1 MELSSFPPFAPSPTR
16 TLDLYVNGAL
26 VGDIKYQPAGICEL
40 PLPFPQCKPSY
51 SNATRISIGFSARN
65 AFADEFS
72 FHGLIDDVSLYDCPL
87 RYTLQPPY
95 AVSGTVIGAPRGMR
109 CAELKRAGVRCAVLT
124 WAIVSFEDIATLADN
139 SRVCTASQAQNC
151 SVSLPPT
158 LSLSCCSLA
167 LPLSHTL
174 PLPPLSV
181 LPWPS
186 LSITLSSLSPR
197 LRSHTHTRSLLLALS
212 PALSRCTTDVF
223 LPRLSQ
229 EFAYCERVDGVP
241 TCTCRPGQS
250 TMVLRLSS

>member
-1 MELSSFPPFAPSPTR
+1 MQAFLLER
-16 TLDLYVNGAL
+16 DEDQHRV
-26 VGDIKYQPAGICEL
+26 
-40 PLPFPQCKPSY
+40 QCKECLRRRVLIPWTDRRRFLVRLPAQVHAATSLRGVWY
-51 SNATRISIGFSARN
+51 CHRRAFHTYGMNALRFSA
-65 AFADEFS
+65 
-72 FHGLIDDVSLYDCPL
+72 
-87 RYTLQPPY
+87 
-95 AVSGTVIGAPRGMR
+95 RGMR